1 MKASRR
7 DRRDAMHLWRLCVVE
22 GVVDERR
29 ARRVVSRIV
38 ESGNSHGS
46 AILSHFLRLLRQ
58 DRLQHTARVDSATPL
73 DVRLCADIDEQVVH
87 RYGDAVTTTFATV
100 PELIGG
106 IRVTVGSDVYDGSV
120 RGRLDALA
128 ARFEGQ
134 G

>member
-1 MKASRR
+1 MKPSRR
-7 DRRDAMHLWRLCVVE
+7 DRHEAAHLWRLCMVN
-22 GVVDERR
+22 GICDERR
-29 ARRVVSRIV
+29 VRQVASHIV
-38 ESGNSHGS
+38 ESGHSRGP

-58 DRLQHTARVDSATPL
+58 DRLRHSARVESATPL
-73 DVRLCADIDEQVVH
+73 DVRLRADIDAQVVH
-87 RYGDAVTTTFATV
+87 RYGHAVATTFAIV

-134 G
+134 R

>member
-7 DRRDAMHLWRLCVVE
+7 DRRDAMHLWRLCVVD

-29 ARRVVSRIV
+29 ARQVVSRIV
-38 ESGNSHGS
+38 DSGHSHGP

-58 DRLQHTARVDSATPL
+58 ERSRHSACVESATPL
-73 DVRLCADIDEQVVH
+73 DVRLRADIDERVVD
-87 RYGDAVTTTFATV
+87 RYGHAVMTTFAVV
-100 PELIGG
+100 PALIGG

-134 G
+134 R